1 MITAARAIATIHISP
16 RNLELTDDQLT
27 NSSGCIGSLSI
38 PAGPN
43 AAAQVGEGFLRA
55 CFLSPYPLPRGATQ
69 TNRARP
75 PLTSTGNGWDDE
87 QAAQARL
94 KAGSSATCRRSRPP
108 ACVSPTPGR
117 RADPRPI
124 Q

>member
-55 CFLSPYPLPRGATQ
+55 CFLSLPASPRSNADQ
-69 TNRARP
+69 PRASSVD
-75 PLTSTGNGWDDE
+75 LHWNGWDDE
-87 QAAQARL
+87 QAAQARR
-94 KAGSSATCRRSRPP
+94 KAGSSATCRRS
-108 ACVSPTPGR
+108 
-117 RADPRPI
+117 
-124 Q
+124 